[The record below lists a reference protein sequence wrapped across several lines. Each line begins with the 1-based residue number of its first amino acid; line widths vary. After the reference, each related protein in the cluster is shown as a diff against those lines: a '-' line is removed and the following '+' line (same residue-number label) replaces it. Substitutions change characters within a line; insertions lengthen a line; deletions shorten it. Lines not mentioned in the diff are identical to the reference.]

1 MNQLMKIL
9 SRARKSSDVVL
20 AVAMAAV
27 LGALII
33 PLPPWLLD
41 LGLAINLA
49 AGVALLVAAL
59 YAQDALKVT
68 AFPTLLLFTTLFRL
82 ALNVSSTRLAL
93 AEGHAGE
100 VIQAFGEFV
109 VRGDYVVG
117 AVLFAILTLV
127 QFMVVAKGAER
138 VAEVSARFTLDAMPG
153 KQMSIDADLRA
164 GAIDQ
169 AQARQRRRNLERE
182 SQMFGAMDGAM
193 KFVKGDVIAGLV
205 IVAVNLLGGTTI
217 GVFQQGMSLSE
228 AASTFALIAIG
239 DGLVSQ
245 IPSLCIAVAAGL
257 VVTRVA
263 SEKEEDSLGS
273 EIGAQFFGQSRALW
287 VVAGLC
293 VALAL
298 MPGMPLVT
306 FLGLGALLGGLAHV
320 LGHMRQAEGE
330 KAGSAEAKSQTA
342 TESAGADGAGAGA
355 APASAAAPVG
365 VSPLTVDLAPDLTPM
380 AAEQG
385 GAFVHQLL
393 NQLRDEIFYEL
404 GVRVPGIRVRTH
416 AAYLPSGGYAILV
429 DEVPAGAGEVMPNAL
444 YVLSPPDEL
453 SFLDLPLEPAVE
465 PGTGRA
471 ISWVT
476 EAGRSRLE
484 MAQVPVL
491 RPGELIVHHFRS
503 ILRSRAASLLG
514 VQEVQGLLEGLEA
527 QAPMLVKEALQK
539 VPLPLLT
546 DVLRKLVQEQVS
558 IRNMRVILEALVSPT
573 TEGDAHALAER
584 CRQALHRYLSHKF
597 APSGPLYAYLV
608 DPEVEEALRGT
619 GPRGPAPSPERV
631 AEILEGVR
639 RIATGGRAVLL
650 TAPDVRRTL
659 RRLIEG
665 AFPDVAV
672 LTYGELDVALQIRP
686 LGRLAPVAVTA

>member
-1 MNQLMKIL
+1 MNVLVKIL

-49 AGVALLVAAL
+49 AAVSLLVAAL
-59 YAQDALKVT
+59 YAKDALKVT

-127 QFMVVAKGAER
+127 QFLVVAKGAER

-169 AQARQRRRNLERE
+169 AQARKRRRNLERE

-205 IVAVNLLGGTTI
+205 IVMVNLLGGITI
-217 GVFQQGMSLSE
+217 GVFQQGLSLSE
-228 AASTFALIAIG
+228 SASTFALIAIG

-273 EIGAQFFGQSRALW
+273 EIGSQFFGQARALW
-287 VVAGLC
+287 IVAGLC
-293 VALAL
+293 GALAL

-306 FLGLGALLGGLAHV
+306 FLGLGALLGTVAYA
-320 LGHMRQAEGE
+320 LGRMTEAERESDAAAAEKTQQAAEGP
-330 KAGSAEAKSQTA
+330 
-342 TESAGADGAGAGA
+342 GA

-365 VSPLTVDLAPDLTPM
+365 VSPLTVDLAPDLTSL
-380 AAEQG
+380 AEEQA

-393 NQLRDEIFYEL
+393 NQLRDELFYEL

-416 AAYLPSGGYAILV
+416 VASLPSGGYALLV
-429 DEVPAGAGEVMPNAL
+429 DDVPAGRGQVVPGAL
-444 YVLSPPDEL
+444 YALSPPDEL
-453 SFLDLPLEPAVE
+453 SFLDVRLEPAVE
-465 PGTGRA
+465 PATGKPISRLTPDGRA
-471 ISWVT
+471 
-476 EAGRSRLE
+476 RLE
-484 MAQVPVL
+484 LAQVPM
-491 RPGELIVHHFRS
+491 RGPGELIVDH
-503 ILRSRAASLLG
+503 LRALLRTRAASLLG

-527 QAPMLVKEALQK
+527 QAPVLVKEALQK

-558 IRNMRVILEALVSPT
+558 IRNIRVLLEALVSPA
-573 TEGDAHALAER
+573 TEGDAAALAER

-597 APSGPLYAYLV
+597 APSGPLFAYLV
-608 DPEVEEALRGT
+608 DPEVEEVLRGAAA
-619 GPRGPAPSPERV
+619 RGPAPSPERV
-631 AEILEGVR
+631 VEILEGVR
-639 RIATGGRAVLL
+639 RIAAGGKAVLL
-650 TAPDVRRTL
+650 TAPDVRRAL
-659 RRLIEG
+659 SRLIQG
-665 AFPDVAV
+665 AFPEVAV
-672 LTYGELDVALQIRP
+672 LTYAELDTELQVRP
-686 LGRLAPVAVTA
+686 LGRLAPVALAA